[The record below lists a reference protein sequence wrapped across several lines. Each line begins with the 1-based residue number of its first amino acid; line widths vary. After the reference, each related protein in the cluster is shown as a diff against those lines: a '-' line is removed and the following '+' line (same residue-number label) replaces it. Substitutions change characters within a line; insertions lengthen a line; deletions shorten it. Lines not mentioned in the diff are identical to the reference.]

1 MFCREYQSAHVFSV
15 PSTMV
20 ENAWQWAATQGKV
33 YKHPINKAEYID
45 IDVDRVKEKQNQRVA
60 ELSASSQFAVEDK

>member
-1 MFCREYQSAHVFSV
+1 
-15 PSTMV
+15 MV